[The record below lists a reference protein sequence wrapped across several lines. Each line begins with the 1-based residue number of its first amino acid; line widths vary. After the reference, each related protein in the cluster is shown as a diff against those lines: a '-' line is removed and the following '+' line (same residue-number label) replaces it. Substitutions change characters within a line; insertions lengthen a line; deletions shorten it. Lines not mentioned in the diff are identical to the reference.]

1 MNIRELVDAL
11 TSQATNSGAIHAIIK
26 EEIATSPRD
35 PEDIC
40 WDVCTA
46 VSVYRGEMNRVI
58 DASDDA
64 DDVRKAVN
72 NAVGYCNSICKKDLG
87 WGFKCTEKPSKKNPN
102 KPYVYV
108 PVEVQAKSEDSD
120 ISEPEVE
127 IEEPVVVPKSCR
139 EQVEALVAEF
149 GIREVGQAVADM
161 IKEQADASK

>member
-1 MNIRELVDAL
+1 MNIQELVDAL

-26 EEIATSPRD
+26 EEIATSPD
-35 PEDIC
+35 APQDIC
-40 WDVCTA
+40 WDVCQA
-46 VSVYRGEMNRVI
+46 VATYRWDMNAVI
-58 DASDDA
+58 ASSDDA

-87 WGFKCTEKPSKKNPN
+87 WGFKCTEKPSKKNPS

-108 PVEVQAKSEDSD
+108 PVQVQAKSEDSD
-120 ISEPEVE
+120 ISEPEAT
-127 IEEPVVVPKSCR
+127 EEPVIVPKSCR